1 MNDHNGSGHNGGA
14 RSTSHR
20 DTKPGEQSQRH
31 STSAGTNGESPDNA
45 MRVLSYVIAGIVFYG
60 GLGWLVD
67 HFWHQSWGL
76 PTGLILG
83 MGLSIFLIIRRFGG
97 PL

>member
-1 MNDHNGSGHNGGA
+1 
-14 RSTSHR
+14 
-20 DTKPGEQSQRH
+20 
-31 STSAGTNGESPDNA
+31 

>member
-1 MNDHNGSGHNGGA
+1 MNDHNGSGQNGGA
-14 RSTSHR
+14 RSSNHR
-20 DTKPGEQSQRH
+20 ASTPTGQSQRLP
-31 STSAGTNGESPDNA
+31 SAGTNGESPDNA
-45 MRVLSYVIAGIVFYG
+45 MRVLSYVISGIVLYG

-97 PL
+97 QL